1 MKENKKILNLL
12 THLVAWI
19 CLFSVPYLVFFP
31 RLREFNMSDHMMA
44 TILINYVFI
53 IFFYYLNT
61 QYLVPALLINRK
73 WWLYILSVVVSLNIY
88 LFTPKQV
95 ATIFATPEY
104 VEQNGNF
111 IINPAFK
118 GDKKINRTP
127 RRSRRLADP
136 YNTVL
141 FLLVLSFGT
150 CISVTQRWLSSE
162 QNKKRNRKRKIKHR
176 VIVFKISNQSTLLF

>member
-1 MKENKKILNLL
+1 
-12 THLVAWI
+12 
-19 CLFSVPYLVFFP
+19 
-31 RLREFNMSDHMMA
+31 MMA
-44 TILINYVFI
+44 TIIINYVFI

-104 VEQNGNF
+104 IEQNGNY

-118 GDKKINRTP
+118 GDKKINRTVFVVI
-127 RRSRRLADP
+127 
-136 YNTVL
+136 Y
-141 FLLVLSFGT
+141 
-150 CISVTQRWLSSE
+150 IS
-162 QNKKRNRKRKIKHR
+162 
-176 VIVFKISNQSTLLF
+176 